1 MLDTI
6 GVKSMDDLY
15 KDIPKKYFLKRPLN
29 LPSPK
34 PEAEIFKEISAKLK
48 QNLTFLDIPMFLGG
62 GVWPHYVPAI
72 IPAISS
78 RGEFLTSY
86 TPYQAPIS
94 QGVLQTL
101 YEYQSLMAELLNL
114 GVVNASMYD
123 WASAAAEAALM
134 ACRFTNRSEVLV
146 PSIISQERFATIL
159 TYTEPAQIKIT
170 RIRNDLATGH
180 LDLEDLKNKI
190 SDQTAGIYIEQP
202 SYFGILDPNIQAI
215 SDIIHEKGG
224 LMIAGVDPT
233 SLGIIQAPGDYNA
246 DIAVGEGQPLGN
258 PMSYGGPLL
267 GIFACADNNRLIR
280 QMPGRIIG
288 LTTTVDGTERA
299 FTLALATREQHIRR
313 ERATSNICSNQAL
326 MAINA
331 AIYMAALGPQGF
343 ETLGE
348 TILYNSN
355 YAMKKLA
362 EIFQSGA
369 FQRICS

>member
-1 MLDTI
+1 M
-6 GVKSMDDLY
+6 
-15 KDIPKKYFLKRPLN
+15 
-29 LPSPK
+29 
-34 PEAEIFKEISAKLK
+34 
-48 QNLTFLDIPMFLGG
+48 
-62 GVWPHYVPAI
+62 
-72 IPAISS
+72 
-78 RGEFLTSY
+78 TSY

-94 QGVLQTL
+94 QGILQTL

-159 TYTEPAQIKIT
+159 TYTEPSQIKIT

-362 EIFQSGA
+362 EIPGVKSPLFKAAHFKEFVVNFDDTKIPVIDIHGKLLREGIHGGRILTNEYAGHGQSTLLCVTEMHSKSDIDNLVEKLNVIVKGG
-369 FQRICS
+369 F